1 MPIAHVDRTQHAL
14 HLSWRRKMSG
24 ENIRFPV
31 IGGARD
37 FEIWALRAFVPVLE
51 FEPQ

>member
-24 ENIRFPV
+24 ENIRVPV
-31 IGGARD
+31 IGGAKD
-37 FEIWALRAFVPVLE
+37 FEDLGFEGLRAGFRI
-51 FEPQ
+51 